1 MNFETWLTELIGDD
15 TRRTASKKAGMAEST
30 LSRQLSRGHLSPEM
44 VIALC
49 RAYSRSP
56 VQGLIETEYLH
67 PWEVEGPD
75 VAIALRRATNQ
86 AILDEVM
93 RRSDPEARHLF
104 GNDGTDNVVGLD
116 PDTPWPQDYA
126 ADGRKPEP
134 EEGDDDFGSGA

>member
-1 MNFETWLTELIGDD
+1 MDFETWLTDLIGDD
-15 TRRTASKKAGMAEST
+15 TRRTASKKSGMAEST

-49 RAYSRSP
+49 RAYGVSP
-56 VQGLIETEYLH
+56 VQGLIDTGYLH

-75 VAIALRRATNQ
+75 VAIALRSATNQ
-86 AILDEVM
+86 AILDEIM

-104 GNDGTDNVVGLD
+104 GNETTDNVVGLD
-116 PDTPWPQDYA
+116 PATPWPQDYA
-126 ADGRKPEP
+126 AQQRDPEP